1 MSEKY
6 QLTAVFYLRFVLAP
20 VKKKIRDLV
29 NLTLWEVLRI
39 INLDFPHG
47 II

>member
-1 MSEKY
+1 MSDKY
-6 QLTAVFYLRFVLAP
+6 QLTVQYFEICISP
-20 VKKKIRDLV
+20 NQEKKIRDLV

-47 II
+47 IV